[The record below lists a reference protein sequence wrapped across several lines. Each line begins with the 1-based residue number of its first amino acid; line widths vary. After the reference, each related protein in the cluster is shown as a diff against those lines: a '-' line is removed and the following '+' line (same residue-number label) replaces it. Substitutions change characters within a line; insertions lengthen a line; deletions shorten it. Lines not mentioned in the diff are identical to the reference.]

1 MLLLTTSWLGVLLL
15 VTKWLGMMVVEEG
28 IREKVS
34 LGLYWEGGSDTAVL
48 GGGGHCLLGGGN

>member
-34 LGLYWEGGSDTAVL
+34 PGLYREVGRDNAVL
-48 GGGGHCLLGGGN
+48 RGRHSST